1 MNTQILF
8 PPLRRTQRRLQPA
21 TDAGMAYRLEL
32 RRFPEPQAQLP
43 KLMCDPAVV
52 AQFLYTLGL
61 AEAPEE
67 RFYLLCLDTRN
78 TLIAYTEVSRGT
90 VDRSTVHPREVF
102 RFAILAGASRVFI
115 AHNHP
120 SGDVSPSP
128 QDLKVT
134 EGLQNA
140 GNVVGIE
147 LLDHLI
153 VGHSLASGLRHYASL
168 RERGQII

>member
-1 MNTQILF
+1 MNTQITF
-8 PPLRRTQRRLQPA
+8 PPLLRPMRRMQPA
-21 TDAGMAYRLEL
+21 DDADMAYRLEL
-32 RRFPEPQAQLP
+32 RRIPEPQAQLS

-52 AQFLYTLGL
+52 AQFLYGLGL

-67 RFYLLCLDTRN
+67 RFVLLCLDTRN
-78 TLIAYTEVSRGT
+78 VLIAYTEVSRGT

-134 EGLQNA
+134 EGLNEA
-140 GNVVGIE
+140 GKVMGIE

-168 RERGQII
+168 RERGQLL

>member
-1 MNTQILF
+1 MNTQITF
-8 PPLRRTQRRLQPA
+8 PPLLRPMRRMQPA
-21 TDAGMAYRLEL
+21 DDAGMAYRLEL
-32 RRFPEPQAQLP
+32 RRVPEPQAQMF
-43 KLMCDPAVV
+43 KLMSDPTDV
-52 AQFLYTLGL
+52 ARFLYSLGL

-67 RFYLLCLDTRN
+67 RFVLLCLDTRN
-78 TLIAYTEVSRGT
+78 ALIAYTEVSRGT

-134 EGLQNA
+134 EALNEA
-140 GNVVGIE
+140 GKLMGIE
-147 LLDHLI
+147 LLDHLV
-153 VGHSLASGLRHYASL
+153 VGHSLATGLRHYASL
-168 RERGQII
+168 RERGCLS